1 MTTLICKGYTH
12 QGKDQIM
19 LPHYAQAN
27 TDLIGMGTER
37 GGTTDLVQHTQKKRH
52 GEFKRTYKAGCLGGS
67 VG

>member
-1 MTTLICKGYTH
+1 
-12 QGKDQIM
+12 M

-52 GEFKRTYKAGCLGGS
+52 GEFKRTYKAGCLGAWVT